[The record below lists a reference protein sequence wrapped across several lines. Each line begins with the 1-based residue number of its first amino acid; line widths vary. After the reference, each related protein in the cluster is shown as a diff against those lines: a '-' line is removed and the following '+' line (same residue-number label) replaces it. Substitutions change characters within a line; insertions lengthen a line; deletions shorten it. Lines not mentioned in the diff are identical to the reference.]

1 MKKQII
7 VFNGVHGAGKS
18 TMAQALAAQDDR
30 FVLYPEIG
38 RQIREE
44 VTYNALESGEE
55 FDREVMRR
63 EIGRDM
69 LLVQAQ
75 KIPLIETWHMG
86 NIGYIEAR
94 TPQLTAEYTELLRK
108 QLELFDP
115 ICVFVHIEWDLFR
128 KRVTEKIR
136 PSQMEELIAF
146 YQIIKDTTF
155 KLYDQLGLGHYII
168 ENQGDLCD
176 GMVTLQEC
184 INKRLVGRL
193 NVSE

>member
-18 TMAQALAAQDDR
+18 TMAQALATQDDR
-30 FVLYPEIG
+30 FVLYPEVG

-63 EIGRDM
+63 EIGRDA
-69 LLVQAQ
+69 LLVKAQ
-75 KIPLIETWHMG
+75 KVPLIETWHMG

-94 TPQLTAEYTELLRK
+94 TPHLTAEYTELLRK

-115 ICVFVHIEWDLFR
+115 ICVFVHIDWDLFR

-155 KLYDQLGLGHYII
+155 KLYDQLGLGHHII
-168 ENQGDLCD
+168 ENQGDLHD
-176 GMVTLQEC
+176 GMVILKER
-184 INKRLVGRL
+184 INERLVG
-193 NVSE
+193 

>member
-1 MKKQII
+1 
-7 VFNGVHGAGKS
+7 
-18 TMAQALAAQDDR
+18 
-30 FVLYPEIG
+30 
-38 RQIREE
+38 
-44 VTYNALESGEE
+44 
-55 FDREVMRR
+55 
-63 EIGRDM
+63 
-69 LLVQAQ
+69 
-75 KIPLIETWHMG
+75 MG

-128 KRVTEKIR
+128 KRVTEKIH

-155 KLYDQLGLGHYII
+155 KLYDQLGLGHHII

-176 GMVTLQEC
+176 GMVTLKEC
-184 INKRLVGRL
+184 INERLVGRL
-193 NVSE
+193 KVSE

>member
-38 RQIREE
+38 RQLREE

-63 EIGRDM
+63 EIGRDA

-75 KIPLIETWHMG
+75 KIPLLETWHMG

-155 KLYDQLGLGHYII
+155 KLYDQLGLGYHII
-168 ENQGDLCD
+168 ENQCDLCD
-176 GMVTLQEC
+176 GMVILKER
-184 INKRLVGRL
+184 INERLAGRFK
-193 NVSE
+193 VSK